1 MTKCLV
7 TLLETDHMEIV
18 VASEIALASLKNIKA
33 EVYAIQHEAY
43 SRKQGHVCDFLEKGK
58 KKC

>member
-43 SRKQGHVCDFLEKGK
+43 SRKQGHVCDFL
-58 KKC
+58 